1 MHKRMAREALEKQ
14 YLHYDGQ
21 SVLKKRGKALM
32 LEKLEAEA
40 EQGAGPGGNFAMDPG
55 SDAHDGGE
63 SELPPLP
70 VFVVTFL
77 ERRHGVRALVR
88 QACLELLMTIEHVRN
103 LNEQSEERRKR
114 LEIQKAKSLSVGGGG
129 GGGGGASPKKEE
141 RESAKKRRRRG
152 LDGSSEDDESNNEE
166 DSSEGDEENE
176 LIVDG
181 VDYSAGPVVEAEVF
195 SGFMRELYTED
206 QLLFFLVG
214 SVP

>member
-129 GGGGGASPKKEE
+129 GASPTKEE

-176 LIVDG
+176 LMVDG

>member
-129 GGGGGASPKKEE
+129 GGASPKKEE

-176 LIVDG
+176 LMVDG